1 MADAVSFGEPWLAA
15 VVQAAV
21 RPVRDDAT
29 ARETMREN
37 AERIAGEIDALMER
51 TDPPPRLLVY
61 PVLCLTSASR
71 HLSNVSIDAVAMP
84 VPGEPFEPIL
94 EACRRHRC
102 YFVSS
107 AQEAVPELPG
117 RYFHTGFVLGPE
129 GLVLRSPKAQAYSAP
144 EVTALRDIY
153 EEYRAVF
160 GPDSV
165 LPVAETEI
173 GGIGCLVESELLVP
187 EATRRLRRAGAE
199 IVVHPSLERQ
209 PAEGPPYTAMRRA
222 VAYAN
227 GVYVLSATTAREVR
241 SDDPAGTPWWGARS
255 LVVGPDGRID
265 ASVGARG
272 EGVVVAT
279 IDPARLAE
287 ARERQAR
294 TTEPA
299 DVLYRGLYG

>member
-1 MADAVSFGEPWLAA
+1 MVEAVSFGEPWLAA

-21 RPVRDDAT
+21 RPVRDDAS
-29 ARETMREN
+29 AHDTMRRN
-37 AERIAGEIDALMER
+37 AERIAREIDALMER

-94 EACRRHRC
+94 E
-102 YFVSS
+102 
-107 AQEAVPELPG
+107 LPG

-153 EEYRAVF
+153 EEYRAIF
-160 GPDSV
+160 GADAV
-165 LPVAETEI
+165 LPVAQTEI
-173 GGIGCLVESELLVP
+173 GAIGCLVESELLVP
-187 EATRRLRRAGAE
+187 EATRRLRRSGAE

-209 PAEGPPYTAMRRA
+209 PDEGPPYTAMRQA

-241 SDDPAGTPWWGARS
+241 SDDPVGTPWWGARS
-255 LVVGPDGRID
+255 VVVGPEGRID
-265 ASVGARG
+265 AAVGPRG
-272 EGVVVAT
+272 AGGVAAS
-279 IDPARLAE
+279 IGRGRLAE

>member
-1 MADAVSFGEPWLAA
+1 MAEGVSFSEPWLAA
-15 VVQAAV
+15 IVQAAV

-29 ARETMREN
+29 ARNTMRRN
-37 AERIAGEIDALMER
+37 AERIASEIDALMEH
-51 TDPPPRLLVY
+51 TDPPPRLVVY
-61 PVLCLTSASR
+61 PVLCLTAASR
-71 HLSNVSIDAVAMP
+71 HLSNVSIDTVAMP

-94 EACRRHRC
+94 DACRRHRC

-144 EVTALRDIY
+144 EVTSLRDIY
-153 EEYRAVF
+153 DEYRAVF

-165 LPVAETEI
+165 LAVAHTEI
-173 GGIGCLVESELLVP
+173 GALGCLVESELLVP
-187 EATRRLRRAGAE
+187 EATRRLRRSGAE
-199 IVVHPSLERQ
+199 IVVHPSLERS
-209 PAEGPPYTAMRRA
+209 PEEGPPYTAMRQA

-227 GVYVLSATTAREVR
+227 GVYVLSATTSREVHP
-241 SDDPAGTPWWGARS
+241 SDPIASPWWGAS
-255 LVVGPDGRID
+255 SMAVGPDGRID
-265 ASVGARG
+265 AAIGPRA

-279 IDPARLAE
+279 VDPVRLAT
-287 ARERQAR
+287 AREQQAR